1 MPELETRLP
10 DGTPLYAV
18 VPAGARRGMIVIHE
32 IFGRQ
37 PEIDRVVQRFA
48 AAGYAA
54 AAPDLFGSGARL
66 ACIRSALRSMGSGKG
81 PAIDAVRAAR
91 LWLCE
96 QAGFAPE
103 RVGLIGFCFGGGF
116 ALAAGPGFAAVST
129 NYGEVPPTE
138 VMRGIGPVIGC
149 YAGRDRLFD
158 NGGKLAARL
167 APLGVTPEVHH
178 FESVGHSFLTDGR
191 HPIAFALSRFV
202 FHAEAR
208 DPAVREAAWAQI
220 LEFFERKIP

>member
-1 MPELETRLP
+1 MPELETKLP

-18 VPAGARRGMIVIHE
+18 LPEGAGRGMIVIHE

-54 AAPDLFGSGARL
+54 AAPDLFGRGARL
-66 ACIRSALRSMGSGKG
+66 ACIASAMRAIKSGQG
-81 PAIDAVRAAR
+81 AAIDAVHAAR

-96 QAGFAPE
+96 KSGLDQS

-129 NYGEVPPTE
+129 NYGEVPPTG

-158 NGGKLAARL
+158 NGEKLAARL
-167 APLGVTPEVHH
+167 APLGVAPEVHR
-178 FESVGHSFLTDGR
+178 FETVGHSFLTDGD
-191 HPIAFALSRFV
+191 HPIAIALSRPF

-208 DPAVREAAWAQI
+208 APAVREEAWKRI

>member
-1 MPELETRLP
+1 MSELETKLP
-10 DGTPLYAV
+10 GGTPLFAV
-18 VPAGARRGMIVIHE
+18 LPPGARRGMIVIHE

-37 PEIDRVVQRFA
+37 PEIDRVVHRFA

-54 AAPDLFGSGARL
+54 AAPDLFSRGVRL
-66 ACIRSALRSMGSGKG
+66 ACIVGALRAMASGSG
-81 PAIDAVRAAR
+81 PAIDAVHAAR

-96 QAGFAPE
+96 KAGLDAG

-149 YAGRDRLFD
+149 YAGRDKLFD
-158 NGGKLAARL
+158 NGAKLTARL
-167 APLGVTPEVHH
+167 APLGVAPEVHR
-178 FESVGHSFLTDGR
+178 FDTVGHSFLTDGH
-191 HPIAFALSRFV
+191 HPIGAALSRPF
-202 FHAEAR
+202 FHLEAR
-208 DPAVREAAWAQI
+208 DPAVREAAWARI